1 MEKPKGNM
9 IWGIFLI
16 VIGFVF
22 LIGNI
27 SRIGME
33 ILWPAFPLAV
43 GLAFCIGFIF
53 DRKNVGLLMPGSI
66 LVIVGLLFFYCTIFG
81 WDYMA
86 NLWPLFIIA
95 PAVGFI
101 SVYFGGPRD
110 SGLLIPAGIL
120 TGIGIVFLFISHGL
134 GDYWP
139 ILLIL
144 AGSVLIVIHMM
155 IKQKDQPSE

>member
-1 MEKPKGNM
+1 MENPKSNM
-9 IWGIFLI
+9 VWGIFLI
-16 VIGFVF
+16 VIGLVF

-33 ILWPAFPLAV
+33 ILWPAFPLTV
-43 GLAFCIGFIF
+43 GLAFWIGYIF

-66 LVIVGLLFFYCTIFG
+66 LVIVGLLFFYCAIFG
-81 WDYMA
+81 WYRMA

-101 SVYFGGPRD
+101 SIYFGGSRD
-110 SGLLIPAGIL
+110 SELLIPAGIL
-120 TGIGIVFLFISHGL
+120 AGIGIVFLFISHGL

-139 ILLIL
+139 VLLIL
-144 AGSVLIVIHMM
+144 AGSFLIVIHLMV
-155 IKQKDQPSE
+155 KQKSQSSR